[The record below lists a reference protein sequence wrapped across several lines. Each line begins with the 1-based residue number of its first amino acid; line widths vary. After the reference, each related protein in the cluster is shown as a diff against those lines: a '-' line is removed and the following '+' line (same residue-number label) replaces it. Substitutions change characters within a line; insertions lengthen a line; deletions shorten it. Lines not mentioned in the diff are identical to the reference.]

1 MVPKAKL
8 RASGAF
14 SFSLPFVVLSNA
26 VARDS
31 WNKVYNKYKNSKHWE
46 KTTGMKNQYMCHFN
60 FVRGKSVFNL
70 EPKRPVKNYLMTVA
84 NGCNPK

>member
-1 MVPKAKL
+1 M
-8 RASGAF
+8 
-14 SFSLPFVVLSNA
+14 
-26 VARDS
+26 
-31 WNKVYNKYKNSKHWE
+31 YNKYKNSKHWE

-60 FVRGKSVFNL
+60 FVWGKSAFNL